1 MNSNPGPWARGVRV
15 SQPLLSTCCVPDY
28 GLLGEMLTWAPGRE
42 LMACSGGV
50 TGLKQSSPCKD
61 MYIPGHSQVFGIEAQ
76 PFCLGFITQAC
87 LFLNIFFLVI
97 VSIFERLHDK
107 NELIVV
113 WIPMIDFRLLGVTF
127 PAQGGSA
134 VFF

>member
-1 MNSNPGPWARGVRV
+1 MNSNPGPWARGV
-15 SQPLLSTCCVPDY
+15 SQPAFIKHLLCTRLWATGRDAHLGPWEGAD
-28 GLLGEMLTWAPGRE
+28 GLQW
-42 LMACSGGV
+42 GV

-61 MYIPGHSQVFGIEAQ
+61 MYTPSHSQVSGIEAQ
-76 PFCLGFITQAC
+76 PFCLGFITEAC

-107 NELIVV
+107 NELIVA
-113 WIPMIDFRLLGVTF
+113 WIPVIDFRLLGVTF